1 MTITA
6 TFSNGHTDTYKG
18 NRDVKAA
25 WAIIRKA
32 DGKVVMSGHSLDANK
47 ASKTAAGNIR
57 TYVARGEAVQKPSR
71 YAHQIRWYD
80 GLARERGFKNWKDWY
95 AADQIARAEEAKGYT
110 IEVVS
115 L

>member
-6 TFSNGHTDTYKG
+6 TFSNGYTDTYKG

-32 DGKVVMSGHSLDANK
+32 DGEVMMSGHSLDADK
-47 ASKTAAGNIR
+47 ALKTATGNVR
-57 TYVARGEAVQKPSR
+57 TYLARGEAVSKPSR
-71 YAHQIRWYD
+71 YAHQIIYYD
-80 GLARERGFKNWKDWY
+80 KLARERGFRNWKDWY
-95 AADQIARAEEAKGYT
+95 AADQKVRDEQVKAFAV
-110 IEVVS
+110 EVVS